1 MSTNGKDGE
10 TRRFKTEEVN
20 RRAKKPVSK
29 DETQVIKT
37 DKIQRAKS
45 SKNSRNAKNPKTD
58 KNGKKKFKYKHPRIA
73 TCIKIFFI
81 ILMLLIII
89 GGGILAGTF
98 FGLFGDEL
106 KINESELVIKF
117 ENSTVYDKN
126 GNEIAS
132 LSSGEKRKCVSL
144 SEMADYLPKA
154 YVAIEDERFYQH
166 SGVDIG
172 RTGYATVNYIIHAGN
187 SSFGGS
193 TITQQLIK
201 NITQEKDNT
210 AMAGVVRKVKE
221 MAKAIQV
228 EHILSK
234 SQILELYLN
243 TIYIGGNDINGV
255 ALGAVYYFDKD
266 VKDLS
271 LAECAF
277 LAGINNA
284 PGSYKPFAEYDD
296 QTKKDN
302 MDNKIKKRTKTVLAK
317 MKELGYIEN
326 EDEYNQAVSDVDN
339 GLNFKQGEGA
349 KTTVDVSYQTE
360 AAINQIKQQLMEEK
374 GMSSD
379 LAEVYL
385 YSSGLKIYTTQ
396 DTDIQNKVEEVIT
409 SADYKKQSPTKK
421 QTSMST
427 MTVVDHT
434 TGQVVACGAGTQDE
448 LKKTKLGYFN
458 WPTSLKKQTGSS
470 MKPISVIAP
479 GLESGTITASTTFFD
494 GPTDFGGG
502 YKPKEWYNGY
512 KGLMTMRQAIEI
524 SANIPHVKAL
534 SLIGVE
540 NSMKFCEKVGITG
553 LKNEG
558 LSLAL
563 GGLHEGASSLQMAMA
578 YAAIANDGL
587 YIEPTFYTKV
597 EDSNGN
603 TILEPKQESE
613 QVMSKENAFIEKSIL
628 TAPVTGANG
637 TATYCKISGMDVAA
651 KTGTTNDDYD
661 RWLCGFT
668 PYYTAAT
675 WYGYQYSEKV
685 VFSGNPAGKIWDA
698 VMTDIHKNLEGKKFE
713 QPEDIVVAAVCS
725 KTGKLASDNCTETYP
740 EMFVK
745 GSVPSKCEGHTRL
758 KICKATN
765 LIANEYCPDTEERTY
780 SNLPP
785 EEKNG
790 KWTTDYN
797 GDYNVPTGICTE
809 HNANS
814 KKEEEKQPD
823 PEPTTP
829 EPTTEPTQNTTHD
842 HNWVEDKSQSKAAT
856 CGADGYTLYKCSVS
870 GCTETKK
877 ETIKATGKHKYGEWK
892 VTKEATEKAEGEKTR
907 ECSVCGKKETQ
918 KIEKKKPNTNT
929 APNNST
935 VTNET

>member
-1 MSTNGKDGE
+1 MDTNGKDGQTRRYKTNSTGSKKAKKQLNKEE
-10 TRRFKTEEVN
+10 TRVIGTDRVKN
-20 RRAKKPVSK
+20 AKKA
-29 DETQVIKT
+29 T
-37 DKIQRAKS
+37 
-45 SKNSRNAKNPKTD
+45 SKNSKDPKKD
-58 KNGKKKFKYKHPRIA
+58 KNGKKKFKYRHPRIA

-89 GGGILAGTF
+89 GGGIVAGTF

-106 KINESELVIKF
+106 KITEEELVIKA

-126 GNEIAS
+126 GTEIAS
-132 LSSGEKRKCVSL
+132 LSSGEKRKVVSL
-144 SEMADYLPKA
+144 SEMAEYLPKA
-154 YVAIEDERFYQH
+154 YVAIEDERFYEH
-166 SGVDIG
+166 SGVDII
-172 RTGYATVNYIIHAGN
+172 RTGYATVTYILHGGN

-201 NITQEKDNT
+201 NITQEKDNK
-210 AMAGVVRKVKE
+210 ALAGVIRKVKE

-255 ALGAVYYFDKD
+255 ALGAIYYFDKD

-277 LAGINNA
+277 MAGINNA
-284 PGSYKPFAEYDD
+284 PGSYRPFAEFENEEEKEEMF
-296 QTKKDN
+296 T
-302 MDNKIKKRTKTVLAK
+302 KIKNRTKTVLAK
-317 MKELGYIEN
+317 MKEVGYITDEN
-326 EDEYNQAVSDVDN
+326 EYNQAIADVDN

-349 KTTVDVSYQTE
+349 KTTVDVSYHTE
-360 AAINQIKQQLMEEK
+360 AAIAQIKEQLMEEK
-374 GMSSD
+374 GMSED

-385 YSSGLKIYTTQ
+385 YSGGLKIYTTQ
-396 DTDIQNKVEEVIT
+396 DSNIQNKVEETVT
-409 SADYKKQSPTKK
+409 SEAYKRQSPSKT
-421 QTSMST
+421 QTSMAT
-427 MTVVDHT
+427 MTIVDHT

-458 WPTSLKKQTGSS
+458 WPKSLKKQTGSS

-479 GLESGTITASTTFFD
+479 GLENGTITASTTFYD
-494 GPTDFGGG
+494 GPTEFGGG
-502 YKPKEWYNGY
+502 YSPKEWYDGY

-534 SLIGVE
+534 SLIGVD
-540 NSMKFCEKVGITG
+540 KAIDFCEKVGITG
-553 LKNEG
+553 LGDEG

-563 GGLHEGASSLQMAMA
+563 GGLDEGASSLQMAMA
-578 YAAIANDGL
+578 YAAIANDGV

-597 EDSNGN
+597 EDSKGEVV
-603 TILEPKQESE
+603 LEAKQETE

-628 TAPVTGANG
+628 TAPVTGASG
-637 TATYCKISGMDVAA
+637 TATYCRISEMDVAA
-651 KTGTTNDDYD
+651 KTGTTNEDYD

-668 PYYTAAT
+668 PYYTAAV
-675 WYGYQYSEKV
+675 WYGYEYSEKV
-685 VFSGNPAGKIWDA
+685 VFSGNPAGKIWDE
-698 VMTDIHKNLEGKKFE
+698 VMTDIHKDLEGKKFE
-713 QPEDIVVAAVCS
+713 QPENIVVAAICR
-725 KTGKLASDNCTETYP
+725 KTGKVATGACSDTYP

-745 GSVPSKCEGHTRL
+745 GSVPSKCEGHTKL

-790 KWTTDYN
+790 KWSTDYGGN
-797 GDYNVPTGICTE
+797 YNIPTGTCTQ
-809 HNANS
+809 HNADTN
-814 KKEEEKQPD
+814 KPVENPTPNPD
-823 PEPTTP
+823 PNTNTAGNTP
-829 EPTTEPTQNTTHD
+829 AQHE
-842 HNWVEDKSQSKAAT
+842 HNWVEDASQSKAAT
-856 CGADGYTLYKCSVS
+856 CTADGYKVYKCSTC
-870 GCTETKK
+870 GETKR
-877 ETIKATGKHKYGEWK
+877 ETVKATGHRYGAWEI
-892 VTKEATEKAEGEKTR
+892 TKEATETEEGERKR
-907 ECSVCGKKETQ
+907 ICSICHGKEEGGIQTEP
-918 KIEKKKPNTNT
+918 IEKKKPTDNTTNT
-929 APNNST
+929 GN

>member
-1 MSTNGKDGE
+1 MDTNGKDGE
-10 TRRFKTEEVN
+10 TRRYKTN
-20 RRAKKPVSK
+20 SSNSKKAKKQVNK
-29 DETQVIKT
+29 EETKVIGT
-37 DKIQRAKS
+37 DKV
-45 SKNSRNAKNPKTD
+45 KNSKNAKNTKNSKKD
-58 KNGKKKFKYKHPRIA
+58 KNGKKKFKYRHPRIA
-73 TCIKIFFI
+73 TCIKIFLI
-81 ILMLLIII
+81 VLMLLIII

-106 KINESELVIKF
+106 KITEDELVIKA
-117 ENSTVYDKN
+117 ENSVVYDKD

-132 LSSGEKRKCVSL
+132 LSSGEKRKVVSL

-154 YVAIEDERFYQH
+154 YVAIEDERFYEH
-166 SGVDIG
+166 SGVDIM
-172 RTGYATVNYIIHAGN
+172 RTGYATVTYIIHGGN

-201 NITQEKDNT
+201 NITQEKDNK
-210 AMAGVVRKVKE
+210 ALAGVIRKVKE

-255 ALGAVYYFDKD
+255 ALGAIYYFDKD

-277 LAGINNA
+277 MAGINNA
-284 PGSYKPFAEYDD
+284 PGSYKPFAEFENDEE
-296 QTKKDN
+296 KEK
-302 MDNKIKKRTKTVLAK
+302 MDTKIKNRTKTVLAK
-317 MKELGYIEN
+317 MKELGYITDEN
-326 EDEYNQAVSDVDN
+326 EYNQAVAEVDN
-339 GLNFKQGEGA
+339 GLSFKQGEGA
-349 KTTVDVSYQTE
+349 KTTVDVSYHTE
-360 AAINQIKQQLMEEK
+360 AAIAQIKEQLMEEK
-374 GMSSD
+374 GMSED

-385 YSSGLKIYTTQ
+385 YSGGLKIYTTQ
-396 DTDIQNKVEEVIT
+396 DSNIQNKVEEVVT
-409 SADYKKQSPTKK
+409 SSAYKKQSPSKT
-421 QTSMST
+421 QNAMAT

-458 WPTSLKKQTGSS
+458 WPKSLKKQTGSS

-479 GLESGTITASTTFFD
+479 GLESGTITASTTFYD
-494 GPTDFGGG
+494 GPTEFGGG
-502 YKPKEWYNGY
+502 YSPKEWYTGY

-534 SLIGVE
+534 SLIGVDKAIE
-540 NSMKFCEKVGITG
+540 FCEKVGITG
-553 LKNEG
+553 LGDEG

-563 GGLHEGASSLQMAMA
+563 GGLDEGASSLQMAMA

-597 EDSNGN
+597 EDNKGN
-603 TILEPKQESE
+603 VVLEAKQETE

-651 KTGTTNDDYD
+651 KTGTTNEDYD

-668 PYYTAAT
+668 PYYTAAV
-675 WYGYQYSEKV
+675 WYGYEYSEKV
-685 VFSGNPAGKIWDA
+685 VFSGNPAGKIWDE
-698 VMTDIHKNLEGKKFE
+698 VMTDIHKDLEGKKFE
-713 QPEDIVVAAVCS
+713 QPENIVVAAICR
-725 KTGKLASDNCTETYP
+725 KTGKVATGDCSDTYP

-745 GSVPSKCEGHTRL
+745 GSVPSKCEGHTKL

-790 KWTTDYN
+790 KWSTSYGSDYN
-797 GDYNVPTGICTE
+797 IPTGTCTQ
-809 HNANS
+809 HNADTN
-814 KKEEEKQPD
+814 KQPETPPED
-823 PEPTTP
+823 PNQDPNTNTIPETP
-829 EPTTEPTQNTTHD
+829 AQHEHT
-842 HNWVEDKSQSKAAT
+842 WVEDSSQSKAAT
-856 CGADGYTLYKCSVS
+856 CGEDGYTFYKCS
-870 GCTETKK
+870 GCSETKK
-877 ETIKATGKHKYGEWK
+877 ETIKATGKHQYTGWTI
-892 VTKEATEKAEGEKTR
+892 TKEATETEEGEKERT
-907 ECSVCGKKETQ
+907 CVVCKHVDKQT
-918 KIEKKKPNTNT
+918 IERKKPSNNTTNT
-929 APNNST
+929 ENVVNQT
-935 VTNET
+935 